1 MSSLWHE
8 IGQYISVWYTSR
20 AAGLTA
26 YLLLFAAVSAGL
38 LQGSSFAKGK
48 RKAVVSLIHQWCG
61 WFGLLFGMVHGL
73 VLVFD
78 DYIHYSIWNI
88 LIPFTAS
95 YKPVWTGV
103 GTITLYL
110 FLIIMLSS
118 DMMKK
123 VGKKVWRAIHFLAL
137 PTYGMALMHGMM
149 LGTDVKSTPI
159 FWMYVVTA
167 TITFILLYA
176 RIFVFKKPAARKPTT
191 SKSTTPKPTAT
202 S

>member
-8 IGQYISVWYTSR
+8 IGQYLSVWYTSR

-26 YLLLFAAVSAGL
+26 YLLLFVAVSAGL

-73 VLVFD
+73 VLMFD

-88 LIPFTAS
+88 LIPFTAP
-95 YKPVWTGV
+95 YKPVLTGL

-137 PTYGMALMHGMM
+137 PTYGMALMHGML

-159 FWMYVVTA
+159 FWMYIVTA
-167 TITFILLYA
+167 TITFVLLFA
-176 RIFVFKKPAARKPTT
+176 RIFLFKKPAARKPAT
-191 SKSTTPKPTAT
+191 SKPTAT
-202 S
+202 A

>member
-1 MSSLWHE
+1 MSNIWHE
-8 IGQYISVWYTSR
+8 IGQYVSVWYTSR

-48 RKAVVSLIHQWCG
+48 RKAIVSLIHQWCG
-61 WFGLLFGMVHGL
+61 WFGLLFGMMHGL

-78 DYIHYSIWNI
+78 DYIGYSIWNI
-88 LIPFTAS
+88 VIPFTAP
-95 YKPVWTGV
+95 YKPILTGI
-103 GTITLYL
+103 GTITLYM

-137 PTYGMALMHGMM
+137 PTYGMALMHGML
-149 LGTDVKSTPI
+149 LGTDTASTPI
-159 FWMYVVTA
+159 FWMYMITA
-167 TITFILLYA
+167 IITFVLLFA
-176 RIFVFKKPAARKPTT
+176 RIFLFKKPAVRKA
-191 SKSTTPKPTAT
+191 STAKPTAT
-202 S
+202 A